1 MTAWWALVAREL
13 RSQFVSPVAWAVLA
27 GYLLLDGYFFF
38 NLVSRFGMM
47 LQRFEV
53 QARIYRNP
61 ELLAAV
67 NLNDFIVANLFMN
80 QLLLLVFIVPVLT
93 MRTFAEER
101 RQGTDELLLTAP
113 VGPGTL
119 VAGKFVGV
127 AVVCGILL
135 AAGTGFLGILLH
147 HGDPE
152 TGPMW
157 TGLLGLCLAA
167 LALVALGIAV
177 SAATDSQVVAG
188 VGAFALFLMLF
199 IVAWPAEAVGGAGG
213 ALLRALSLPVRFE
226 SFRGGLLDSAD
237 VIYYLSLTAAG
248 LFTARALLATQR
260 WR

>member
-1 MTAWWALVAREL
+1 MTAWWSLVAREL

-38 NLVSRFGMM
+38 NLVSRFGM
-47 LQRFEV
+47 LVQRFEV
-53 QARIYRNP
+53 QAEIYRNP
-61 ELLAAV
+61 GILTAL
-67 NLNDFIVANLFMN
+67 NLNDFVISALFMN
-80 QLLLLVFIVPVLT
+80 RLLLLVFIVPVLT

-127 AVVCGILL
+127 VVVCGILVL
-135 AAGTGFLGILLH
+135 AGTGYLGILHLF
-147 HGDPE
+147 GDPE
-152 TGPMW
+152 TGPIW
-157 TGLLGLCLAA
+157 TALVGLSLVATA
-167 LALVALGIAV
+167 LAALGIAI

-199 IVAWPAEAVGGAGG
+199 IIAWPAEAVGGSGG
-213 ALLRALSLPVRFE
+213 AILRALSLPARFE
-226 SFRGGLLDSAD
+226 SFRVGLLDSAD
-237 VIYYLSLTAAG
+237 VVFYLSLTAAG
-248 LFTARALLATQR
+248 LFTARASLAARR